1 MLTITADVSADLK
14 RLKNLE
20 GKGLVEIH
28 VVNIENHIHTRKI
41 QKKEMPIAVIGSPH
55 AKIGNA
61 VVAGNKNLHS
71 EIRQILGKEHH
82 ADILHLERHY
92 NSGRDYFVTDDN
104 DFLAKRLE
112 LDEALGL
119 KIVTVNELEE
129 LLV

>member
-1 MLTITADVSADLK
+1 LY
-14 RLKNLE
+14 
-20 GKGLVEIH
+20 
-28 VVNIENHIHTRKI
+28 
-41 QKKEMPIAVIGSPH
+41 
-55 AKIGNA
+55 
-61 VVAGNKNLHS
+61 S

-104 DFLAKRLE
+104 DFLAKRIE